1 MPLSK
6 VNKTTGDLSGVA
18 GSPASASAV
27 GYDNTQSGLP
37 ASNVQQA
44 IDLAPRIFY
53 GTQAAWNELPLAT
66 KKQYDYAAFDEDI
79 PFGEILYTQADFTN
93 NGFDVNLDDSVNPN
107 LWSSPKFVIRADETL
122 VVRTDTAIQVYI
134 FNRNLQ
140 YWVANKV
147 INAGKTEF
155 THTVGCMRF
164 ACENHSAN
172 VTIYKVK
179 KDLVVGSPRTTLNW
193 GEMYPFDGNL
203 PLASVMTFG
212 DSIAAG
218 YSAGAPVKVLPH
230 YFMGTAVGHAD
241 ASGFKPISGTTYSDY
256 TSEGRVMLLNTL
268 KENDITNLFGITYV
282 AAGVND
288 FSLGTDL
295 DVFERAVEE
304 TFDYIARNCS
314 AQVVIQSPLN
324 VSCAYA
330 RTTAKYKL
338 SEYRKILEKYAFLY
352 DFIYLD
358 GGSFKTF
365 PQQDVGT
372 YSPWADGLHPSQIG
386 YTGWSVEIMEKLG
399 LHPSSLMSGKVH
411 EIAGQYGITWT
422 GEVFGDCPVYR
433 LHYQG
438 TKNETQVELG
448 NVPIQGIPI
457 EVKGYT
463 LSGATYCPVN
473 FGSFGGSDTNASVFV
488 ASQKVILASTYNEY
502 SIDVYIAATTSWNG
516 QS

>member
-1 MPLSK
+1 MLSS
-6 VNKTTGDLSGVA
+6 VNKETGELSQVA
-18 GSPASASAV
+18 GKQATADKIF
-27 GYDNTQSGLP
+27 YDNTESGIP
-37 ASNVQQA
+37 ASNVQEA
-44 IDLAPRIFY
+44 IDKSARIFY
-53 GTQAAWNELPLAT
+53 GTRAEWNELT
-66 KKQYDYAAFDEDI
+66 TEEKVVYEYAAFDEGE
-79 PFGEILYTQADFTN
+79 PFGEVLYTQADFTN
-93 NGFDVNLDDSVNPN
+93 NGFDTNLNDAVNPN

-122 VVRTDTAIQVYI
+122 VIDTDTAIQVYI
-134 FNRNLQ
+134 YNRNSQ

-147 INAGKTEF
+147 ISAGKTEF
-155 THTVGCMRF
+155 PHTIGCMRF

-172 VTIYKVK
+172 ITIYKIK

-218 YSAGAPVKVLPH
+218 YTAGAPIKVIPH
-230 YFMGTAVGHAD
+230 YFMGTAVGHAE

-256 TSEGRVMLLNTL
+256 TSDGRTMLLDTL
-268 KENDITNLFGITYV
+268 KENDITNQFGITYV

-288 FSLGTDL
+288 FSLGTEL
-295 DVFERAVEE
+295 DVFESAVEE

-399 LHPSSLMSGKVH
+399 LHPSPLMSGKVN
-411 EIAGQYGITWT
+411 EVVGQYGITWT

-433 LHYQG
+433 LHYSG
-438 TKNETQVELG
+438 TKTDPQVVLG
-448 NVPIQGIPI
+448 DIPI
-457 EVKGYT
+457 TGEPIRVQGYT
-463 LSGATYCPVN
+463 MQGATYCPVN
-473 FGSFGGSDTNASVFV
+473 FGGFISDETNANIFV
-488 ASQKVILASTYNEY
+488 ASQKVYLQSTYNIYE
-502 SIDVYIAATTSWNG
+502 IDVYIAATTSWNG